1 MILCFVS
8 ITVNAWSCNIQ
19 PNPLQLMSFYLSD
32 IIALTV
38 GQPSPLGGAQCAHTH
53 REANRFK
60 STLVSEGL
68 AFGCAL

>member
-1 MILCFVS
+1 
-8 ITVNAWSCNIQ
+8 
-19 PNPLQLMSFYLSD
+19 MSFYLSD